1 MHMLR
6 SRDDRIVAL
15 SRSVISSICLVFVW
29 QVGFKDSDTL
39 KSNSESQGNY
49 LRFLCVR
56 FCCNVS
62 VRVTRC
68 TTCTNSGGI

>member
-15 SRSVISSICLVFVW
+15 SRSAISSICLVFVW
-29 QVGFKDSDTL
+29 QMGLKESDML
-39 KSNSESQGNY
+39 KSDLESQGNY

-56 FCCNVS
+56 FCCNVP
-62 VRVTRC
+62 VRITRY